1 MTANPFQSNL
11 SDDDRLLL
19 SNYID
24 DQLTP
29 AERNRLEQRLQA
41 EPDLRAEL
49 EELRATTMLLR
60 DTPPL
65 VPPRS
70 FTLDPEQARTRRP
83 LLSGWIRL
91 GSALAAIVL
100 ALTFTGVF
108 IFYGQTMSGGSMAQ
122 MAEEP
127 ATAPRTFEAAETAA
141 PLAEGGAAMSGAAED
156 AAEQAADEAVPP
168 IEATEAG
175 AEAEM
180 AEAEEAAPAAP
191 PTPIAAATQATA
203 VQPTPAL
210 VEPDGV
216 TLAVPEEPEE
226 ERTDDMQATA
236 PLPEATV
243 PEQLALTPLPQSPET
258 LGSQTRDLGR
268 QPAPAAPTEPGR
280 PALLPLAAIALL
292 LVFLLVGAWYVW
304 QRGSRR

>member
-19 SNYID
+19 SSYID

-29 AERNRLEQRLQA
+29 AERNRLEQRLQT

-70 FTLDPEQARTRRP
+70 FTLAPDQARTRRP
-83 LLSGWIRL
+83 LLSGWVRL

-108 IFYGQTMSGGSMAQ
+108 IFYGQTMSGGSVAQ
-122 MAEEP
+122 MVEEP
-127 ATAPRTFEAAETAA
+127 ATAPRTFESAETAA
-141 PLAEGGAAMSGAAED
+141 PFAEEGAAMSGAAGD
-156 AAEQAADEAVPP
+156 AAEQAADEAVPLN
-168 IEATEAG
+168 EATEAI

-191 PTPIAAATQATA
+191 PTPTTAATRAVA
-203 VQPTPAL
+203 VQPTAAL

-216 TLAVPEEPEE
+216 TLAVPEE

-243 PEQLALTPLPQSPET
+243 PEQLSLTPLPQSPET
-258 LGSQTRDLGR
+258 LGSQTRDLGG
-268 QPAPAAPTEPGR
+268 QSAPAAPAEPGG
-280 PALLPLAAIALL
+280 PALLPPAAVALL
-292 LVFLLVGAWYVW
+292 LVILLAGAWYVR
-304 QRGSRR
+304 QRRSRR

>member
-11 SDDDRLLL
+11 SDDERLLL
-19 SNYID
+19 SSYID

-29 AERNRLEQRLQA
+29 DERNRLEQRLQA
-41 EPDLRAEL
+41 EPDLRTEL

-70 FTLDPEQARTRRP
+70 FTLDPDQVRTRRP
-83 LLSGWIRL
+83 LLSGWVRL

-100 ALTFTGVF
+100 ALTFTGAF
-108 IFYGQTMSGGSMAQ
+108 IFYGQTMSGGSVAQ
-122 MAEEP
+122 IAEEP

-141 PLAEGGAAMSGAAED
+141 PLAEQGPAMSDAAED
-156 AAEQAADEAVPP
+156 AAEQAADEAATLS
-168 IEATEAG
+168 EATEAVT
-175 AEAEM
+175 EAEM
-180 AEAEEAAPAAP
+180 AEPEEAAPAAP
-191 PTPIAAATQATA
+191 PTLTAAATQAATI
-203 VQPTPAL
+203 QPTPIP

-216 TLAVPEEPEE
+216 TLAVPEEEH
-226 ERTDDMQATA
+226 TGDMQATA

-243 PEQLALTPLPQSPET
+243 PEQLSLTPLPQSPET

-268 QPAPAAPTEPGR
+268 QPTPAAPAEPGR

-292 LVFLLVGAWYVW
+292 LMILLAGAWYVW
-304 QRGSRR
+304 QRRSRR

>member
-11 SDDDRLLL
+11 SDDERLLL
-19 SNYID
+19 SSYID

-29 AERNRLEQRLQA
+29 DERNRLEQRLQA
-41 EPDLRAEL
+41 EPDLRTEL

-70 FTLDPEQARTRRP
+70 FTLDPDQVRTRRP
-83 LLSGWIRL
+83 LLSGWVRL

-100 ALTFTGVF
+100 ALTFTGAF
-108 IFYGQTMSGGSMAQ
+108 IFYGQTMSGGSVAQ
-122 MAEEP
+122 IAEEP

-141 PLAEGGAAMSGAAED
+141 PLAEQGPAMSDAAED
-156 AAEQAADEAVPP
+156 AAEQAADEAATLS
-168 IEATEAG
+168 EATEAVT
-175 AEAEM
+175 EAEM
-180 AEAEEAAPAAP
+180 AEPEEAAPAAP
-191 PTPIAAATQATA
+191 PTLTAAATQAATI
-203 VQPTPAL
+203 QPTPIP

-216 TLAVPEEPEE
+216 TLAVPEEEH
-226 ERTDDMQATA
+226 TGDMQATA

-243 PEQLALTPLPQSPET
+243 PEQLSLTPLPQSPET
-258 LGSQTRDLGR
+258 LGSQTRDLDR
-268 QPAPAAPTEPGR
+268 QPAPAEPAESGG

-292 LVFLLVGAWYVW
+292 LVILLAGAWYVW
-304 QRGSRR
+304 QRRSRR

>member
-19 SNYID
+19 SSYID

-41 EPDLRAEL
+41 EPDLQAEL

-60 DTPPL
+60 DTPPR

-70 FTLDPEQARTRRP
+70 FTLAPDQARTRRP
-83 LLSGWIRL
+83 LLSGWVRL

-108 IFYGQTMSGGSMAQ
+108 IFYGQTMSGGSVAQ

-127 ATAPRTFEAAETAA
+127 ATAPRTFESAETAA
-141 PLAEGGAAMSGAAED
+141 PLAEEGAAMSGAAED
-156 AAEQAADEAVPP
+156 VAEQAADEAVPLN
-168 IEATEAG
+168 EATEAV

-180 AEAEEAAPAAP
+180 AEAEEAAPATP
-191 PTPIAAATQATA
+191 PTQAAA

-210 VEPDGV
+210 VEPGGV
-216 TLAVPEEPEE
+216 TLAVPEE

-243 PEQLALTPLPQSPET
+243 PEQLSLTPLPQSPET
-258 LGSQTRDLGR
+258 LGSQTRDLGG
-268 QPAPAAPTEPGR
+268 QSAPAAPAEPGG
-280 PALLPLAAIALL
+280 PALLPPAAVALL
-292 LVFLLVGAWYVW
+292 LVILLAGAWYVR
-304 QRGSRR
+304 QRRSRR